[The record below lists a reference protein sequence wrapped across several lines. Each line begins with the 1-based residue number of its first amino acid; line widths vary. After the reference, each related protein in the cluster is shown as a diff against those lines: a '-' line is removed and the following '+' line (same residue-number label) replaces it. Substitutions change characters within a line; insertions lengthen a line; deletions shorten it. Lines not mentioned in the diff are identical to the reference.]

1 MIFKN
6 KIYILKNP
14 VVAVHKIL
22 IHLKLWKPLINKKDA
37 EGREDMIKN
46 LAS

>member
-6 KIYILKNP
+6 KLYIEESM
-14 VVAVHKIL
+14 AVHKIL

-37 EGREDMIKN
+37 EGREDILIKN